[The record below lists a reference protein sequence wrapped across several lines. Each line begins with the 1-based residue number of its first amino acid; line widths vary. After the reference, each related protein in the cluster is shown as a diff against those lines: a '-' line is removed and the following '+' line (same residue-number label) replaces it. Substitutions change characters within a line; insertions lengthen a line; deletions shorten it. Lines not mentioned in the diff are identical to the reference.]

1 MWSVLFCLL
10 WTMGQLRRL
19 SGAVLARRRLVEVVE
34 EAEVCVLSGIMDSQ
48 GLVVVGEVVIEEVHL
63 LCQWGIGSVERDCQK
78 GEVEEIVGSEA
89 AEEVVVDGTLIKEK
103 EGHNGIQSE
112 LIRTV

>member
-1 MWSVLFCLL
+1 
-10 WTMGQLRRL
+10 MGQLRRL
-19 SGAVLARRRLVEVVE
+19 SGAVLVRRRSVEVE
-34 EAEVCVLSGIMDSQ
+34 EVEVCVLSGIMDSQ

-89 AEEVVVDGTLIKEK
+89 AEEVVVAGTLIEEM
-103 EGHNGIQSE
+103 EGHNDVQSE
-112 LIRTV
+112 LMRTV